1 MVRPLFGY
9 QIDPVTG
16 QQTTKPLPSLGKID
30 VVSRKKLQDGTLG
43 PVMFTELKPTK
54 DDAGALRQMRLYG
67 EARGDEQNSH
77 PGRPGM
83 LRVIG
88 YNDPIDETQSGAMS
102 AREVPY
108 DQAAAEADVAHFQ
121 KLAKGIQTFAL
132 AGLPEQE
139 IDKYLGQYQV
149 QRDARTHSIVQD

>member
-1 MVRPLFGY
+1 
-9 QIDPVTG
+9 
-16 QQTTKPLPSLGKID
+16 
-30 VVSRKKLQDGTLG
+30 
-43 PVMFTELKPTK
+43 MFTELKPTK

-67 EARGDEQNSH
+67 EARGDEQNPH